1 MAKKILIVEGNL
13 KEENNNF
20 SKSGIPTHTESLKES
35 LSFFTN
41 SLDLDVINPS
51 SDTNIN
57 SVIKDLKKY
66 DGLIWGGSSLNIY
79 NDTIEIRRQ
88 IEFMKECFK
97 NIKRILAIC
106 WGMQVAV
113 TAAGGEVKKSNN
125 GVHIG
130 IAQNISVNENGIKFP
145 LYKNKKNIF
154 NSPAFNFDEVV
165 TIPKDS
171 TILASNKVNKVQS
184 LNFETG
190 ISEIW
195 GLQYHPEITYDKM
208 IRLIKFRK
216 DRLINV
222 RKAFNNEKEIEEHIN
237 LIKEE
242 NKISEKSSR
251 LLELQNWLNYTRN
264 FYLKKNQ
271 IKEQVIIKL
280 DKL

>member
-1 MAKKILIVEGNL
+1 MTKKILIVEGNL

-35 LSFFTN
+35 LSFFTD
-41 SLDLDVINPS
+41 SLDLDVVNPS

-154 NSPAFNFDEVV
+154 NSPAFNFDEVA

-184 LNFETG
+184 LNFEKG

-222 RKAFNNEKEIEEHIN
+222 RKSFNNKKEIEEHIN

-251 LLELQNWLNYTRN
+251 LLELQNWLNYISAN
-264 FYLKKNQ
+264 
-271 IKEQVIIKL
+271 
-280 DKL
+280 